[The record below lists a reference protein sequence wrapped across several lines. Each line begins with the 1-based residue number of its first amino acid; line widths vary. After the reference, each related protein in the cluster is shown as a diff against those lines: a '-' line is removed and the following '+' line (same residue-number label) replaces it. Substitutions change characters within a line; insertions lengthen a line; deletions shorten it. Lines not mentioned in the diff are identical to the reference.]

1 MMRCFKGLHKR
12 SARLLGIFLFLV
24 IILIVKLYSLT
35 IEQRYE
41 TIDGYYAPLT
51 INFNRNNRFSLF
63 DIPLMN
69 SLDSINFPEYTVK
82 SLYPQAHIRF
92 SFNGE
97 KMRCYVWKLK
107 LSKPISDYYISSI
120 EAFQRKNRFRV
131 NYPLPEDC
139 MFYDIP
145 NHSNL
150 VLALCNGRY
159 AYLIE
164 IKSLT

>member
-1 MMRCFKGLHKR
+1 MRNFNKLPKR
-12 SARLLGIFLFLV
+12 SIRILGIFNMLV
-24 IILIVKLYSLT
+24 IILMLRLYSLA
-35 IEQRYE
+35 IEQRYA
-41 TIDGYYAPLT
+41 TQDGYYEPMT
-51 INFNRNNRFSLF
+51 INFNKDNGFSLF
-63 DIPLMN
+63 DIPLVN
-69 SLDSINFPEYTVK
+69 SLNSISFPEYAVK
-82 SLYPQAHIRF
+82 SLYPQAHIKF

-131 NYPLPEDC
+131 NYPLPDDC

-150 VLALCNGRY
+150 ILALCNGRY